1 MRAKAATT
9 TPKLADT
16 DDTIAAIDLGS
27 NSFHMKVARLRD
39 GELSVLDRLREMVR
53 LAGALDDDN
62 CLVPAATAPALACL
76 KRFGERVRHMPAGN
90 VRVVGTNTLRRA
102 HNSAEFIAAA
112 EAALGHPI
120 EVISGVEEARLV
132 YLGVVQSVAN
142 DNQRRLVIDIGGGS
156 TELIIGAGLQPTFME
171 SLYMGCVN
179 MSEAYFADGRISRK
193 RLRRANMAARIELE
207 PHEARFRKLGW
218 QKAIGASGT
227 IRAVERV
234 LTGAGWSNE
243 GITPPGLK
251 RLRAALVKAER
262 VELLKLPGLSADRAP
277 VFPGGV
283 VVLHAVFEAL
293 GIERMLPS
301 DGALREGLLYDLL
314 GRIRHE
320 DGRSRTVTA
329 LAKRHHVD
337 AEHAMRV
344 ERTAAQFFA
353 QVVEDWSLQG
363 DLPESLLRWSAQLHE
378 LGLDIAHNQYH
389 KHGAYILENA
399 DLLGFS
405 RQEQHLLAVLVRAH
419 RRKYPIS
426 VVRGLPANWMLV
438 MQRLIVLLRL
448 AVVLHRS
455 RSPDPLPPIELK
467 GKARSLVAQF
477 PKHWLRQ
484 HALTRAD
491 LQEEAE
497 FLRVADVQLKVR

>member
-1 MRAKAATT
+1 MRAKASSTSPT
-9 TPKLADT
+9 LAEA

-53 LAGALDDDN
+53 LAGALDEDN
-62 CLVPAATAPALACL
+62 RLVPAATAPALACL
-76 KRFGERVRHMPAGN
+76 KRFGERVRHMPAGS

-142 DNQRRLVIDIGGGS
+142 DGQRRLVIDIGGGS
-156 TELIIGAGLQPTFME
+156 TELIIGEGLQPTYME

-179 MSEAYFADGRISRK
+179 MSEAYFPDGKISRK
-193 RLRRANMAARIELE
+193 RLRRAGIAARIELE
-207 PHEARFRKLGW
+207 PHEARFRRLGW
-218 QKAIGASGT
+218 EEAIGTSGT
-227 IRAVERV
+227 IRAVERIV
-234 LTGAGWSNE
+234 TEAGWSNE
-243 GITPPGLK
+243 GITWPALK
-251 RLRAALVKAER
+251 RLLAALVKAEQ
-262 VELLKLPGLSADRAP
+262 VERLKLPGLSADRVP

-283 VVLHAVFEAL
+283 VVLHAAFEAL
-293 GIERMLPS
+293 GIERMLLS
-301 DGALREGLLYDLL
+301 DGALREGLLYDLM

-320 DGRSRTVTA
+320 DVRSRTVTA
-329 LAKRHHVD
+329 LAKRHDVD
-337 AEHAMRV
+337 PDQAVQV
-344 ERTAAQFFA
+344 ERTVLRCFA
-353 QVVEDWSLQG
+353 QVVEDWSLGG
-363 DLPESLLRWSAQLHE
+363 DLPQQLLRWAAQLHE

-426 VVRGLPANWMLV
+426 VVGALPANWV
-438 MQRLIVLLRL
+438 PIMQRLIVLLRL

-467 GKARSLVAQF
+467 GKPGSLVVQF
-477 PKHWLRQ
+477 PKHWLRE

-491 LQEEAE
+491 LEEEAE
-497 FLRVADVQLKVR
+497 FLRAADIQLKVR